1 MEALLVGLSLGFWAG
16 VSPGPL
22 TLLVLRQALM
32 FGAGA
37 GFVVA
42 LAPLI
47 TDTFAILLAWWLA
60 NQLPSGFDQAIR
72 AAGGIFVVY
81 LAIKGLRRPF
91 SLNPAQ
97 GANVQSFR
105 QGIILNM
112 LNPNMYI
119 FWIGVGIPLLRDF
132 GDESAWFLAGFFP
145 TIVLAKGSLGLLI
158 SRLRHLPWMPQ
169 VARFS
174 NVLLLI
180 LGVYMLFKG
189 FVGP

>member
-16 VSPGPL
+16 VNPGPL
-22 TLLVLRQALM
+22 TLLVLRQSLLY
-32 FGAGA
+32 GAGA
-37 GFVVA
+37 GFMVA

-47 TDTFAILLAWWLA
+47 TDSVAIGLAWLLAS
-60 NQLPSGFDQAIR
+60 QLPPALDLALQAI
-72 AAGGIFVVY
+72 GGLFLIY
-81 LAIKGLRRPF
+81 LAIQGLRKPF
-91 SLNPAQ
+91 SLNPGKA
-97 GANVQSFR
+97 GAAQSFR
-105 QGIILNM
+105 QGIIINM

-119 FWIGVGIPLLRDF
+119 FWIGVGIPMLRQF
-132 GDESAWFLAGFFP
+132 GSNSVWFLLGFYP
-145 TIVLAKGSLGLLI
+145 AIVLSKAMLGFLI

-189 FVGP
+189 FVGS